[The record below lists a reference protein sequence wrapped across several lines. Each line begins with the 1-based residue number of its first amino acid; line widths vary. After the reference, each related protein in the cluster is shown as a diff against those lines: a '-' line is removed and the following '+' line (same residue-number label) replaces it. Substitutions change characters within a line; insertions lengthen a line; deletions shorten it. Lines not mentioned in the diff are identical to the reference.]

1 MITSKLQTINNK
13 LLLDKIL
20 KDISVIYIEDEPNI
34 RTNIT
39 KTLKLIVSNVFDLP
53 NTSNALEILNNNKI
67 DLIICDINLPK
78 QNGIDFIKIIRKKYP
93 KLPTI
98 ILSASTDKKYLLE
111 ATRLKLIDYLVKP
124 IDFTILQNALQKVS
138 LEILDEGR
146 YILNFK
152 DNIYYNFLEKKLYK
166 QNIENNISLTSN
178 EILLLDFLIINDQRL
193 VSQEEIKD
201 IVWDN
206 EEYVTDSALKNL
218 ISKLRKKIGK
228 NSIINT
234 SGFGYKVDYN
244 S

>member
-218 ISKLRKKIGK
+218 ISKLRKK
-228 NSIINT
+228 
-234 SGFGYKVDYN
+234 
-244 S
+244 